1 MGKIKAFFKKIGQFF
16 VKICPTKRKIIQLY
30 AALLMNAN
38 VKGFATGKIYRGNTK
53 AICTPGLNCYSCPG
67 AVTACPMGA
76 LQNALAAS
84 GTRLP
89 FYIFGIIILFGLI
102 LGRTICGW
110 ICPIGLG
117 QELLYKIKSPKVKK
131 SKVTY
136 ILSFFKY
143 VILGLAIAVPI
154 IYEGIPFFCKYICP
168 AGTLE
173 GGVGLLLNIA
183 NSDFFAM
190 LGSLFT
196 WKFLLLILIIIGS
209 IFIFRLFCRFLCPL
223 GALYGFFCRL
233 ALVGIKLDKN
243 ACTDCGLC
251 IETCKM
257 DIRRVGDHECI
268 QCGECI
274 PVCPTQAISWKGG
287 KVALHPSMAKTT
299 ETPIDI
305 KNGVIVSSELPVPDK
320 MEDSQLSTNAIE
332 LTEGVAEDGS
342 AVQNDT
348 APQNGEADNGSSNK
362 VTTATPSDGKTQK
375 ARTVVRVISFVLA
388 ILVLVGALVY
398 YNFLA
403 PTEST
408 TVYAVGDKCQDFTLE
423 LYDSQASQ
431 DKFSVLEC
439 RGKVV
444 VINYWETTCDPCV
457 EELPYFESVY
467 DDYKDDIF
475 MVAVHGEH
483 ITENVQ
489 AFIDDNGWN
498 EWDMMLAQD
507 TAELDT
513 FTMLG
518 GKAAF
523 PITVILDAEGV
534 ITHVR
539 QGKMSEALLRQKIEE
554 ALE

>member
-1 MGKIKAFFKKIGQFF
+1 MGKIKEFFKKIGQFF

-110 ICPIGLG
+110 ICPIGFG

-136 ILSFFKY
+136 VLSFFKY
-143 VILGLAIAVPI
+143 VILGLAIAVPL

-168 AGTLE
+168 AGTLG

-190 LGSLFT
+190 LGALFT
-196 WKFLLLILIIIGS
+196 WKFLLLILIMIGS

-233 ALVGIKLDKN
+233 ALIGIKLDKN
-243 ACTDCGLC
+243 ACTECGLC

-287 KVALHPSMAKTT
+287 KVALHPSMAKTG

-305 KNGVIVSSELPVPDK
+305 KNGVIASSELPVPDK
-320 MEDSQLSTNAIE
+320 MEEPKS
-332 LTEGVAEDGS
+332 EGVVESEVKVEDK
-342 AVQNDT
+342 
-348 APQNGEADNGSSNK
+348 PIGEEKS
-362 VTTATPSDGKTQK
+362 QK
-375 ARTVVRVISFVLA
+375 ARGVVRVISFILA

-408 TVYAVGDKCQDFTLE
+408 TVYTVGDKCQDFTLD
-423 LYDSQASQ
+423 LYDSQSGKE
-431 DKFSVLEC
+431 KFSVLEC

-457 EELPYFESVY
+457 EELPYFEEVY
-467 DDYKDDIF
+467 DDFKDDIY

-534 ITHVR
+534 ITHIR

-554 ALE
+554 AME